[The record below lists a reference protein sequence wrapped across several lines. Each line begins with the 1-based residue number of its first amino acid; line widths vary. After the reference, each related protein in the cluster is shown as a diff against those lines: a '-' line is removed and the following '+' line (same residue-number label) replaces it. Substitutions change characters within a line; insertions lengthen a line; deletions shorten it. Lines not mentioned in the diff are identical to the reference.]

1 VRGLEVKARS
11 GGADTRGVSFIAR
24 LAPQAAFVYSGMGTQ
39 WWGMGAELYA
49 AEPAF
54 RAAIDR
60 CAALHPGVLPGLSG
74 DGAPMLDPAD
84 AQPAGLALQVAL
96 TELWRAR
103 GVEPVAVVGHS
114 FGEIAAA
121 WAAGALTLEQAFEI
135 AAHRSRLEQ
144 TLVGE
149 GGMVAVASL
158 ELPPGVELA
167 AVNGP
172 SSFTLTGDVEGV
184 EGTRLKVSIPYHSAR
199 ADRLRD
205 AFHAAVGH
213 IRAHTPRIPFFST
226 VADADVTDPGY
237 WWRNLREPTRF
248 DAALRR
254 MAHLRTFV
262 EIGPHPALAG
272 LVVESIPGA
281 VAVGSMRRK
290 RSQLDTF
297 AAALRTAR
305 REPVALADA
314 LRVAER
320 GPAVDGALT

>member
-1 VRGLEVKARS
+1 VASV
-11 GGADTRGVSFIAR
+11 
-24 LAPQAAFVYSGMGTQ
+24 AFVYSGMGTQ

-60 CAALHPGVLPGLSG
+60 CAALDPAVLPRL
-74 DGAPMLDPAD
+74 DGRGEPMLDPAD

-103 GVEPVAVVGHS
+103 GVEPAAVVGHS
-114 FGEIAAA
+114 FGEVAAA
-121 WAAGALTLEQAFEI
+121 WAAGALTLEQAFEL
-135 AAHRSRLEQ
+135 AATRSRLEQ

-149 GGMVAVASL
+149 GGMVAVASP
-158 ELPPGVELA
+158 ELAPGVELA

-172 SSFTLTGDVEGV
+172 RSFTLTGDVDAL

-199 ADRLRD
+199 ADRFRE
-205 AFHAAVGH
+205 AFHAAVDH
-213 IRAHTPRIPFFST
+213 IRARVPRIPFFST
-226 VADADVTDPGY
+226 VAGAQVTDHGY
-237 WWRNLREPTRF
+237 WWRNLRETTHF

-254 MAHLRTFV
+254 MAHLRMFV

-272 LVVESIPGA
+272 LVPEAVPGA

-290 RSQLDTF
+290 RSELETF
-297 AAALRTAR
+297 EAALRAAR

-320 GPAVDGALT
+320 GPAEDRALA